1 MFPSSAPR
9 LRVAIC
15 GAGIGGLVCAL
26 ALSRCPDIE
35 VDVYEAA
42 SQFGEVG
49 AGVSVFPRPWKILK
63 WLGVDRELL
72 KYVESKPKEGPVNA
86 MRYRKSDQ
94 DVGTEFYSLITHG
107 TLVSLHRPDFQKV
120 LLRHLPKT
128 CRTYCKKRLRSYS
141 EQPSGLVHLM
151 FEDGTTATCDI
162 LIGADGLKSSV
173 RAAMLQDRALCA
185 QSEGRPKEALEILS
199 AVQPVWTGTVA
210 YRALI
215 PSEKLRA
222 QAPHHAALKTPTQYL
237 GKNGFVIAYPI
248 SRGKMINFVAFTMRH
263 DLENTSYDGPW
274 MVPADVSSFAGAF
287 QHWEPEVQMLI
298 KCVERP
304 LQWAVHTV
312 KPMKS
317 FVSGRVALL
326 GDAAHAMCPHQG
338 SGAGQAMEDAYILYT
353 VLSHRSTHRGNLE
366 RALSIYDAI
375 RRPAALRVQERS
387 RLAGQYFTFSNEGMP
402 SHLDRMSET
411 QRWDTLQQLGK
422 KFTKN
427 WEWAWATSVDSS
439 VQEAL
444 RLLEAQ

>member
-49 AGVSVFPRPWKILK
+49 AGVSVFPRMFSLSFFRALDTHPL
-63 WLGVDRELL
+63 DRTLEDSQM
-72 KYVESKPKEGPVNA
+72 VGRRPRITQVRGIETKEGPVNA

-107 TLVSLHRPDFQKV
+107 SLVSLHRPDFQKV

-173 RAAMLQDRALCA
+173 RAA
-185 QSEGRPKEALEILS
+185 I
-199 AVQPVWTGTVA
+199 GTVA

-411 QRWDTLQQLGK
+411 QQWDTLQQLGK